1 MKWNIVTDS
10 SCDLFDL
17 EVPNDIVNFSSV
29 PFVINIGNKDFVDDI
44 SLNTKEL
51 ITSMEMSDKAGH
63 TSCPS
68 PHTWYKQ
75 FKKADI
81 SIAITISSKLS
92 GSYRSA
98 CVARNMIMDK
108 YPDKKIAVIDSYSA
122 GAEITLLVRKLS
134 SFIEAGNDFDT
145 VVDNLKQYM
154 SQTHVVFALSSF
166 NNLIKSGRM
175 NKLSGFIANKLGFWG
190 IGIGSEQGI
199 IKVKKK
205 VRGRKKAIDAILGDM
220 KERGF
225 CQGAVVISHCQNR
238 KFAEILKIAI
248 QDMWNKADVK
258 IIPTRGLCS
267 YYAEKGGLIV
277 GF

>member
-17 EVPNDIVNFSSV
+17 EVPNESVSFSSV
-29 PFVINIGNKDFVDDI
+29 PFVINVGNKDFLDDS

-51 ITSMEMSDKAGH
+51 IDSMEMSDKAGH

-81 SIAITISSKLS
+81 SIAITISGKLS

-108 YPDKKIAVIDSYSA
+108 YPDKRIAVIDSYSA
-122 GAEITLLVRKLS
+122 GAEITLLVRKLC
-134 SFIEAGNDFDT
+134 SFIVSEDDFDT
-145 VVDNLKQYM
+145 VVDALKQYM
-154 SQTHVVFALSSF
+154 NHTHVVFALSSF

-190 IGIGSEQGI
+190 IGIGSEQGT
-199 IKVKKK
+199 IKIKKK
-205 VRGRKKAIDAILGDM
+205 VRGSKKALEVILNDM

-225 CQGAVVISHCQNR
+225 SQGMVVISHCHNR
-238 KFAEILKIAI
+238 KFAENLKTAI
-248 QDMWNKADVK
+248 QEIWHNADVT
-258 IIPTRGLCS
+258 IMPTRGLCS

>member
-17 EVPNDIVNFSSV
+17 EVPNESVSFSSV
-29 PFVINIGNKDFVDDI
+29 PFVINVGNKDFLDDS

-51 ITSMEMSDKAGH
+51 IDSMEMSDKAGH

-81 SIAITISSKLS
+81 SIAITISGKLS

-108 YPDKKIAVIDSYSA
+108 YPDKRIAVIDSYSA
-122 GAEITLLVRKLS
+122 GAEITLLVRKLC
-134 SFIEAGNDFDT
+134 SFIVSEDDFDT
-145 VVDNLKQYM
+145 VVDALKQYM
-154 SQTHVVFALSSF
+154 NHTHVVFALSSF

-190 IGIGSEQGI
+190 IGIGSEQGT
-199 IKVKKK
+199 IKIKKK
-205 VRGRKKAIDAILGDM
+205 VRGSKKALEVILNDM

-225 CQGAVVISHCQNR
+225 SQGMVVISHCHNR
-238 KFAEILKIAI
+238 KFAENLKNAI
-248 QDMWNKADVK
+248 QEIWYNADVT
-258 IIPTRGLCS
+258 IMPTRGLCS

>member
-17 EVPNDIVNFSSV
+17 EVPNDKINFSSV
-29 PFVINIGNKDFVDDI
+29 PFIINVGNKDFVDDI
-44 SLNTKEL
+44 SLDSNEL
-51 ITSMEMSDKAGH
+51 ITALEMSDKAGH

-98 CVARNMIMDK
+98 CVARNMILDK

-122 GAEITLLVRKLS
+122 GAELILIVRKLCCL
-134 SFIEAGNDFDT
+134 IESENNFDT
-145 VVDNLKQYM
+145 VVDNIKKYM
-154 SQTHVVFALSSF
+154 SRTHVVFALSSF
-166 NNLIKSGRM
+166 DNLMKSGRM
-175 NKLSGFIANKLGFWG
+175 SKLSGFIADKLGFWG
-190 IGIGSEQGI
+190 IGIGSEQGT
-199 IKVKKK
+199 IKIKKK
-205 VRGRKKAIDAILGDM
+205 VRGNKKALDAILSDM

-225 CQGAVVISHCQNR
+225 CQGAVVISHCHNR
-238 KFAEILKIAI
+238 KFAESLRVAI
-248 QDMWNKADVK
+248 QDIWDKADVK
-258 IIPTRGLCS
+258 IISTRGLCS

>member
-17 EVPNDIVNFSSV
+17 EVPNESVSFSSV
-29 PFVINIGNKDFVDDI
+29 PFVINVGNKDFLDDS

-51 ITSMEMSDKAGH
+51 IDSMEMSDKAGH

-81 SIAITISSKLS
+81 SIAITISGKLS

-108 YPDKKIAVIDSYSA
+108 YPDKRIVVIDSYSA
-122 GAEITLLVRKLS
+122 GAEITLLVRKLC
-134 SFIEAGNDFDT
+134 SFIVSEDDFDT
-145 VVDNLKQYM
+145 VVDALKQYM
-154 SQTHVVFALSSF
+154 NHTHVVFALSSF

-190 IGIGSEQGI
+190 IGIGSEQGT
-199 IKVKKK
+199 IKIKKK
-205 VRGRKKAIDAILGDM
+205 VRGSKKALEVILNDM

-225 CQGAVVISHCQNR
+225 SQGMVVISHCHNR
-238 KFAEILKIAI
+238 KFAENLKNAI
-248 QDMWNKADVK
+248 QEIWYNADVT
-258 IIPTRGLCS
+258 IMPTRGLCS